1 MILTVAIILIA
12 ILIGF
17 TIYQYNLR
25 RDLQRSISVITQY
38 MTREQ
43 DDFKPLLYRTDNQ
56 ELQGMITSINTLLLQ
71 RYRLSR
77 QYRDVQEQ
85 YRTNIADISHDLKTP
100 ITTLSG
106 YIDLLI
112 LKYREF
118 GNNSPEVNLA
128 LQKTKQKAQL
138 MQHIILQ
145 QLDFARIC
153 SGDAEF
159 PLKRINLT
167 ELCREIALSYYDCL
181 NDNHFQ
187 VSLAL
192 NDPPIYASTSPDAIR
207 CIMQN
212 LIDNSIK
219 YGESGRFLGIAIS
232 QNDQEIVIQ
241 ISDHGPGIPP
251 AEQKKIFDRNYQI
264 NKSDYASQGHAG
276 LGLSIVEKIAARC
289 HMSIQLESQPGA
301 TCFSIIVRKT
311 LEMRTEND
319 NIG

>member
-1 MILTVAIILIA
+1 MILTAAIILIA

-17 TIYQYNLR
+17 SIYQYNLR
-25 RDLQRSISVITQY
+25 RDLQRSISVITKY
-38 MTREQ
+38 ITREQ
-43 DDFKPLLYRTDNQ
+43 DDFKPLLYHTDNQ
-56 ELQGMITSINTLLLQ
+56 ELQRMITSLNTLLLQ

-106 YIDLLI
+106 YIDLLV

-128 LQKTKQKAQL
+128 LQKTKQKAQM

-187 VSLAL
+187 VSLDL
-192 NDPPIYASTSPDAIR
+192 SDPPIYAATSTDAIR

-264 NKSDYASQGHAG
+264 NKSDYALQGHAG

>member
-1 MILTVAIILIA
+1 
-12 ILIGF
+12 
-17 TIYQYNLR
+17 
-25 RDLQRSISVITQY
+25 
-38 MTREQ
+38 
-43 DDFKPLLYRTDNQ
+43 
-56 ELQGMITSINTLLLQ
+56 
-71 RYRLSR
+71 
-77 QYRDVQEQ
+77 
-85 YRTNIADISHDLKTP
+85 
-100 ITTLSG
+100 
-106 YIDLLI
+106 
-112 LKYREF
+112 
-118 GNNSPEVNLA
+118 
-128 LQKTKQKAQL
+128 

-241 ISDHGPGIPP
+241 ISDHGSHVNSVGEP
-251 AEQKKIFDRNYQI
+251 ARSYLFFNY
-264 NKSDYASQGHAG
+264 
-276 LGLSIVEKIAARC
+276 C
-289 HMSIQLESQPGA
+289 
-301 TCFSIIVRKT
+301 
-311 LEMRTEND
+311 
-319 NIG
+319 

>member
-1 MILTVAIILIA
+1 
-12 ILIGF
+12 
-17 TIYQYNLR
+17 
-25 RDLQRSISVITQY
+25 
-38 MTREQ
+38 
-43 DDFKPLLYRTDNQ
+43 
-56 ELQGMITSINTLLLQ
+56 
-71 RYRLSR
+71 
-77 QYRDVQEQ
+77 
-85 YRTNIADISHDLKTP
+85 
-100 ITTLSG
+100 
-106 YIDLLI
+106 
-112 LKYREF
+112 
-118 GNNSPEVNLA
+118 
-128 LQKTKQKAQL
+128 

-241 ISDHGPGIPP
+241 ISDHGPGIPH
-251 AEQKKIFDRNYQI
+251 
-264 NKSDYASQGHAG
+264 KSDYASQGHAG

-289 HMSIQLESQPGA
+289 HMSIQLESRPGA